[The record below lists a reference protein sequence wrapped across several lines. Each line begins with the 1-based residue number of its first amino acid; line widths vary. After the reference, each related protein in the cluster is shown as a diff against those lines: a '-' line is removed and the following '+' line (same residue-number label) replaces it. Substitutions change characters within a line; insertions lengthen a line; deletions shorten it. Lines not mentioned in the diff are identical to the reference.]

1 MIMNHHLFNK
11 DTLNIFTDGSIK
23 KFFINRQE
31 ETIGCAG
38 ANIVMTDDSGIH
50 SIEAATEI
58 VRHTTNN
65 DTEIR
70 SILLGVQRALY
81 YRELYPFRYINIIA
95 DSKICI
101 YGLREWLFNW
111 VNNTGPGETVMISS
125 QGTPVANQEV
135 ILQIIYTILQ
145 NNLSINFYH
154 QNGHK
159 NCNSMKDMIEAKK
172 TFIKSNYISC
182 DVDMELIKN
191 ISIANDYVDRFTK
204 QALESYIPMPNR
216 VVTPN
221 VFMHYVYKPFDV
233 DRYNELIR
241 GFKKDAK

>member
-1 MIMNHHLFNK
+1 MIMNYHLFNK

-23 KFFINRQE
+23 KFYINGEE

-38 ANIVMTDDSGIH
+38 ANIVITDESGIH

-58 VRHTTNN
+58 TRNTTNN

-81 YRELYPFRYINIIA
+81 YRDNYPFRYINIIA

-101 YGLREWLFNW
+101 YGLREWIFNW
-111 VNNTGPGETVMISS
+111 INNTDPNTKVMISS
-125 QGTPVANQEV
+125 QGTPVANQQV

-159 NCNSMKDMIEAKK
+159 NCNNMKDMIKAKE

-182 DVDMELIKN
+182 DVDLELIKN
-191 ISIANDYVDRFTK
+191 ISIANDYVDKFTK
-204 QALESYIPMPNR
+204 YELDNFVPDRIIRPNEY
-216 VVTPN
+216 
-221 VFMHYVYKPFDV
+221 MHYIYKPFDS
-233 DRYNELIR
+233 DKYNELIR
-241 GFKKDAK
+241 GYKK

>member
-23 KFFINRQE
+23 KFYINCEE

-38 ANIVMTDDSGIH
+38 ANIVVTDEIGIH

-58 VRHTTNN
+58 TRNTTNN

-81 YRELYPFRYINIIA
+81 YRELYPFKYINIIA

-101 YGLREWLFNW
+101 YGLREWIFSW
-111 VNNTGPGETVMISS
+111 INNTDPSGKIMISS
-125 QGTPVANQEV
+125 QGTPVANQQV

-145 NNLSINFYH
+145 NNLNINFYH

-159 NCNSMKDMIEAKK
+159 NCNNMKDMKAAKEA
-172 TFIKSNYISC
+172 FIKSNYISC

-191 ISIANDYVDRFTK
+191 ISIANDYVDKFTK
-204 QALESYIPMPNR
+204 QELDRFIPDRIIRPNIYMNYI
-216 VVTPN
+216 
-221 VFMHYVYKPFDV
+221 YKPFDA

-241 GFKKDAK
+241 GYK